1 MMRYEYET
9 GLTSSFLGLPE
20 EQTAFEE
27 SRVLILPIPYDGSTS
42 YRPGARL
49 GPQAILDASAF
60 VETYDDELDLVPVIL
75 GFHTLPAIPATA
87 AGADRMTERIYQAAR
102 EVLSRAGDRFL
113 LSLGGEHSVTSGLV
127 RAFAEKFD
135 NLSVLHLDAHADLR
149 DTYEDTGNSHAC
161 ACRRLREHVE
171 RTVSVGIRSLSRE
184 EADRVEAEDIP
195 LFFARDI
202 VGRSDWVDEAVELLT
217 GNVYVTIDLDVFDPS
232 IMPATGTPEPGGLM
246 WYEVLRLL
254 RVVASRRE
262 VVGADIVE
270 LAPLPGN
277 VAPDFLAAKLA
288 LKVATYAREGEIRA
302 YSAG

>member
-1 MMRYEYET
+1 
-9 GLTSSFLGLPE
+9 
-20 EQTAFEE
+20 
-27 SRVLILPIPYDGSTS
+27 
-42 YRPGARL
+42 
-49 GPQAILDASAF
+49 
-60 VETYDDELDLVPVIL
+60 
-75 GFHTLPAIPATA
+75 
-87 AGADRMTERIYQAAR
+87 
-102 EVLSRAGDRFL
+102 
-113 LSLGGEHSVTSGLV
+113 
-127 RAFAEKFD
+127 
-135 NLSVLHLDAHADLR
+135 
-149 DTYEDTGNSHAC
+149 
-161 ACRRLREHVE
+161 
-171 RTVSVGIRSLSRE
+171 VGIRSLSRE